1 MGPHFSSGY
10 LYPSAY
16 IIETDISIKEILYHF
31 FNKNFIVKEF
41 PRLEAYNYIYQN
53 LDDFRTLALS
63 DWPNKA
69 RVLIDI
75 YNKQLKSLVALFQFK
90 QLFTVKTLSLE
101 IDDIHELMQ
110 DILLD
115 KELPNWATF
124 IREESG
130 VTEAVVEI
138 DFSHML
144 LLCNLGNQISYGSI
158 VEVNN
163 KNYVLQGDGDGDH
176 IGYWD
181 EHIPNL

>member
-1 MGPHFSSGY
+1 MGPQFFNGH

-16 IIETDISIKEILYHF
+16 IIETDISIKEIIYHF
-31 FNKNFIVKEF
+31 LNNNFIILEF
-41 PRLEAYNYIYQN
+41 PRLEAYNYVYEN
-53 LDDFRTLALS
+53 LDDLRTLALS

-69 RVLIDI
+69 KVLIDR
-75 YNKQLKSLVALFQFK
+75 YNNQLRSLVALFHFK
-90 QLFTVKTLSLE
+90 QLFTITTLSLE

-115 KELPNWATF
+115 KELPNWITF
-124 IREESG
+124 IRKESSDI
-130 VTEAVVEI
+130 VAVVEI

-158 VEVNN
+158 VEVDN
-163 KNYVLQGDGDGDH
+163 KHYVLQGDRNGKH

-181 EHIPNL
+181 EHIPNI